1 MTDHDPWITET
12 ISKELLLT
20 KHVFCIWH
28 ITAKFSGWF
37 TFILHNQYSN
47 WCIKF
52 YKLYKLDSCEEFEGQ
67 WTQAME
73 KYDMLT
79 NKHVIGL
86 YQIKH
91 FWVPCYLHG
100 HFFGGMTTI
109 GRSESINDFIKQFV
123 SSHTNLI
130 LLIKQVSQYLPL
142 ISFVV

>member
-1 MTDHDPWITET
+1 MEA

-28 ITAKFSGWF
+28 ITTKFSGWF
-37 TFILHNQYSN
+37 TSILCNQYSN
-47 WCIKF
+47 WCIES

-67 WTQAME
+67 WTQVMK

-91 FWVPCYLHG
+91 FWVPFYLHG
-100 HFFGGMTTI
+100 HFFCGMTIT
-109 GRSESINDFIKQFV
+109 GRSESINTFIKRFV
-123 SSHTNLI
+123 SSHINLI
-130 LLIKQVSQYLPL
+130 QLIKQVNQYLPL